1 MIGALTHGGIYLIK
15 HFTQG
20 IIYST
25 FKVIALILLVTASMH
40 MKVIEYPYSEVYR
53 KLKTISIYTVG
64 VGAILLLS
72 INLEVNLYNT
82 SMIRSTLKPIQVTP
96 VFNPSSTRRCM
107 FVRHTSRTSIGLD
120 MIIRLIN
127 VKRKI

>member
-82 SMIRSTLKPIQVTP
+82 SMIRSTLKPIQVTLGI
-96 VFNPSSTRRCM
+96 SSVLTLALSM
-107 FVRHTSRTSIGLD
+107 AMVVLEHTCPL
-120 MIIRLIN
+120 
-127 VKRKI
+127 V